1 MAYTDHGYIA
11 PEYALQGRFS
21 IKSDVY
27 GYGVLSLEIITSQ
40 RNSGCYQM
48 NPFCNLIGHVWELW
62 KEGRCMDI
70 VDKSMDKTYSEEMVV
85 RCIQIGLLC
94 VQRYASDRPTMSK
107 AVFMLGNADV
117 VLPFPK
123 QPAFIDESD
132 YNGDIQPAS
141 NRTCSVNRVTISVV
155 EAR

>member
-1 MAYTDHGYIA
+1 MA
-11 PEYALQGRFS
+11 PEYALQGQFS

-27 GYGVLSLEIITSQ
+27 SYGVLLLEIITGQ
-40 RNSGCYQM
+40 RNSGCYHM
-48 NPFCNLIGHVWELW
+48 NPFCYLIGHVWELW
-62 KEGRCMDI
+62 KGGKCMDI
-70 VDKSMDKTYSEEMVV
+70 VDKSIGNTYSEEIVS

-94 VQRYASDRPTMSK
+94 VQRYASDRPTMSTV
-107 AVFMLGNADV
+107 VFMLGNADV

-132 YNGDIQPAS
+132 YNGNIQS
-141 NRTCSVNRVTISVV
+141 TCNQTCSVNRVTITAV